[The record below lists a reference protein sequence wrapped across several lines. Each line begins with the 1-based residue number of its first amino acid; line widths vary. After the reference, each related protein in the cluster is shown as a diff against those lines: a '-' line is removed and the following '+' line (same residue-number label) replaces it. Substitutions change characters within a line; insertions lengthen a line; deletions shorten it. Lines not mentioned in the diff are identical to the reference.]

1 MLLNTFFSPHRR
13 LPEERRSRL
22 FTAIGELIDAEY
34 GGYVE
39 QPYLT
44 KLCMARKSD

>member
-1 MLLNTFFSPHRR
+1 MSGFLGGVCLEMPRV
-13 LPEERRSRL
+13 
-22 FTAIGELIDAEY
+22 IMMLIDAEY

-44 KLCMARKSD
+44 RLCMARKSG